1 MARSAPRVPR
11 PRFVRFVSRTVVVLA
26 AGWFVSLLCIAGWS
40 RRSSAESA
48 DAIVVLGAAQYGG
61 RPSPVLKSR
70 LDHAL
75 GLWQADRAPHLVL
88 TGGRRPGD
96 LISEAAAGRRYLVR
110 RGIPNDSMMLEP
122 AGRTSLAS
130 IRGAAQLLTERHTR
144 PGGAATVPA
153 DSAASARPRVLLVS
167 DPFHMLRLEV
177 LARLNGLTPLPSP
190 TRTSPISANRA
201 ILEYMLRESVALPT
215 DLALMLWLK
224 MTGRSVDEAPPS
236 SGPSS
241 S

>member
-1 MARSAPRVPR
+1 MARPAPKIPR
-11 PRFVRFVSRTVVVLA
+11 PQFVRFVTRALIVLA
-26 AGWFVSLLCIAGWS
+26 AGWFVTLLCIAGWS
-40 RRSSAESA
+40 RRSSTETA

-75 GLWQADRAPHLVL
+75 GLYKAQRAPRVVL

-110 RGIPNDSMMLEP
+110 RGIPNDAMMLEP

-130 IRGAAQLLTERHTR
+130 IYGAAQLLRTR
-144 PGGAATVPA
+144 RDSLAGRGADPATLPKP
-153 DSAASARPRVLLVS
+153 SVLLVS
-167 DPFHMLRLEV
+167 DPFHMLRLEI
-177 LARLNGLTPLPSP
+177 LARLQGLTPLPSP

-201 ILEYMLRESVALPT
+201 VLEYMLRESVALPT
-215 DLALMLWLK
+215 DLALMMWLR
-224 MTGRSVDEAPPS
+224 MSGRQLETAS
-236 SGPSS
+236 
-241 S
+241 